1 MYDTALNATNREAVG
16 LKLNLN
22 LKTKVTKPTRS
33 PRI

>member
-16 LKLNLN
+16 LNLN